1 MSKGYFCLPM
11 RDTLHSFQP
20 RLFSAEIAFANS
32 SSWNTASVLFKEIW
46 PSPSPGDG
54 HLARG
59 EVKEPNPPALSTSRS
74 CSPASW
80 PADPGWVAEMP
91 SVHSLCGSPGQ
102 RGWGRPA
109 WGCRVSS
116 QLGYS
121 SVLGLSI
128 TRLGSTPAG
137 LCMLLVFSYQALCPA
152 AQAGT
157 TTQSFRWVRDGHTHF

>member
-32 SSWNTASVLFKEIW
+32 SSRNTKTVLFKEIW
-46 PSPSPGDG
+46 PSPSPGG
-54 HLARG
+54 MATWP
-59 EVKEPNPPALSTSRS
+59 EVVKGKPPQPLSTSRS

-91 SVHSLCGSPGQ
+91 SVHKRCGSPGQ

-128 TRLGSTPAG
+128 HQAWAPRQLA
-137 LCMLLVFSYQALCPA
+137 LCMLWSSPTRPCALQPRHSTCPEL
-152 AQAGT
+152 
-157 TTQSFRWVRDGHTHF
+157 